1 MMARS
6 SPTLRIPRLKIWMF
20 WIPCQWRTFP
30 NPCGLCWWVLLRQ
43 KWYLQWIGG
52 SIFFRLWFQK
62 AVAKG
67 NLKESARYL
76 KLPKSSYISNQWAS
90 LKRTQGPLPLW
101 SILVSFPISAFQ
113 RSRLRSAMGWRNPSP
128 KLLRV
133 CRHGGSCCRKEGFGE
148 MKMEPIGLKITPCEV
163 VGKIS

>member
-6 SPTLRIPRLKIWMF
+6 SPTLRILRLKIWMF

-90 LKRTQGPLPLW
+90 LKRTLHLAFV
-101 SILVSFPISAFQ
+101 IHLFLVSFPISALQ
-113 RSRLRSAMGWRNPSP
+113 RSGCGQRWGDEIHHPSCSGCVDMAGAVVERKDLERWRWSQ
-128 KLLRV
+128 LASR
-133 CRHGGSCCRKEGFGE
+133 
-148 MKMEPIGLKITPCEV
+148 
-163 VGKIS
+163 